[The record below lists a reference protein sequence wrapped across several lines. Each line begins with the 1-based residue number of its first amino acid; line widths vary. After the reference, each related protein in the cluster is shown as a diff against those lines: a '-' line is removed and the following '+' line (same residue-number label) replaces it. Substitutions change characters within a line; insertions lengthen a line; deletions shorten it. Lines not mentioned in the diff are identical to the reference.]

1 MKFIKLFL
9 FASFLLLISCNG
21 AIVYEEIDLQAETE
35 AWIVQEESYRSF
47 QMTDENGIK
56 NSWNLTEEDNY
67 YSESGSAFLLI
78 PTRKTMREMYYQK
91 FRNTILGDFSIN
103 ADAGFSDV
111 NPWVSFN
118 MPDLSFEFDAVTHK
132 PNRLYLSPNNGKS
145 FSWSEYEDVELPL
158 EFQVVT
164 NFEVNGK
171 TYQEEVAIFELTDQI
186 GILEPKSVVKFA
198 FSKDVGLIFI
208 ELKSGL
214 KYFRI

>member
-9 FASFLLLISCNG
+9 FVSFLLLISCNG

-35 AWIVQEESYRSF
+35 AWIVQEERYHSF

-56 NSWNLTEEDNY
+56 SSWNLSEEDNY
-67 YSESGSAFLLI
+67 YSESGGSFLFI
-78 PTRKTMREMYYQK
+78 PTNKSNREIHFQK

-118 MPDLSFEFDAVTHK
+118 MPSLSIDFDVVTYN
-132 PNRLYLSPNNGKS
+132 PTRLLLSPNNGEL
-145 FSWSEYEDVELPL
+145 FSWYVDDSDPPFQFQIVSDYEI
-158 EFQVVT
+158 
-164 NFEVNGK
+164 NGK
-171 TYQEEVAIFELTDQI
+171 TFNEEVAVFELTSRA
-186 GILEPKSVVKFA
+186 GILEPNDIVKFS
-198 FSKDVGLIFI
+198 FSKDVGIIFL

-214 KYFRI
+214 KFYRL